1 MGLYEELA
9 EERERIAY
17 FMRRLYRM
25 GLTTTS
31 GGNISLRC
39 PDGHVLLTPS
49 ALDKGELQADEILL
63 STMDGENLTPRFK
76 PTLETGMHLA
86 ILRQRPDIDAVVHAH
101 PVFGTSFAC
110 ADAELDLALT
120 SEIFM
125 HVPKLGR
132 GGGAPPGTKELA
144 ELTAGALADADVAL
158 MRNHGVVTVGK
169 SLLKAFDLLEAVE
182 VAAKMT
188 VVTKALG
195 GGCGLTGE
203 QRQAMAA
210 LFRNG

>member
-1 MGLYEELA
+1 MELYQRLA

-49 ALDKGELQADEILL
+49 ALDKGELRADEILL
-63 STMDGENLTPRFK
+63 ARLDGENLTPHLK
-76 PTLETGMHLA
+76 PTLETGMHLS
-86 ILRQRPDIDAVVHAH
+86 ILRGRPDIDAVVHAH
-101 PVFGTSFAC
+101 PVFATSFAC
-110 ADAELDLALT
+110 ADAELDIAIT

-125 HVPKLGR
+125 HVPKLGYAAF
-132 GGGAPPGTKELA
+132 APPGTEELA
-144 ELTAGALADADVAL
+144 RLTAAALADTNAAL

-169 SLLKAFDLLEAVE
+169 TLLKAFDLLEAVE

-188 VVTKALG
+188 VITRALG
-195 GGCGLTGE
+195 GGRSLNE
-203 QRQAMAA
+203 DERRAMAA
-210 LFRNG
+210 LFRTP